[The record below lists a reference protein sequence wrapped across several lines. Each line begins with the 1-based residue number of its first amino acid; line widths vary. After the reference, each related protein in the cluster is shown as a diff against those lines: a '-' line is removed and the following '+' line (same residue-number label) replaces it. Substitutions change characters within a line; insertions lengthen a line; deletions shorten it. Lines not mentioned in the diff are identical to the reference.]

1 MTFNFQEIKNALLDS
16 TPICDDAIN
25 IILNMVKPPSFEVG
39 KTYYK
44 ICISNMGTLEGI
56 VKKFKVIKKTK
67 CFVTIKET
75 NEFNN
80 NKPMRK
86 KICIYRH
93 NDEEYI
99 RFTLDNT
106 YLDASNEWIENIHTI
121 VYNKHKTPSVVKK

>member
-1 MTFNFQEIKNALLDS
+1 MTFNFEEMKNALLEN

-25 IILNMVKPPSFEVG
+25 IIMNMVKPPTFEVG
-39 KTYYK
+39 KTYYQ
-44 ICISNMGTLEGI
+44 IYLHNDGSGGM

-67 CFVTIKET
+67 CFITIKDI

-86 KICIYRH
+86 KICINRH

-99 RFTLDNT
+99 TFILDNT
-106 YLDASNEWIENIHTI
+106 DLDASNEWIENIHTI
-121 VYNKHKTPSVVKK
+121 VHVKLHALVY